1 MCVFIEGGYI
11 VCAPS
16 SIEDSVVRCLVVATI
31 RFNSPDSDYSNTT
44 LYSQTDDDSYGGIAT
59 MIRVVHIIVSKSPNF
74 VRKEI

>member
-1 MCVFIEGGYI
+1 M
-11 VCAPS
+11 
-16 SIEDSVVRCLVVATI
+16 ATI

-74 VRKEI
+74 VLKEIPYKPDAKLYHKRYNKT